1 MAFNDSRSK
10 PGSGLRTTALT
21 ESSIDLPP
29 TDYSADKV
37 CVYLLHMKI
46 LCSLNAVTG
55 KKKTLTT
62 TFKPSHEVKRSTSEY
77 SPINLRHAAHPVG
90 KRFYSFIFEFN
101 RHNQPRNFH
110 ASIIARRQF
119 LKPESFRVLIS
130 NFFPTSDVL
139 LSFFMFHLFAILPY

>member
-1 MAFNDSRSK
+1 M
-10 PGSGLRTTALT
+10 RTTALT

-62 TFKPSHEVKRSTSEY
+62 TFKPSHEVKRSTGEY
-77 SPINLRHAAHPVG
+77 SPINLRHAAHPNPAWSKEFPEG
-90 KRFYSFIFEFN
+90 KRFCSFIFEFN
-101 RHNQPRNFH
+101 HHNQPRNFDT
-110 ASIIARRQF
+110 SIIARRQF